1 MGGDGDG
8 GECDGDGGECG
19 GGVDDGGGDGRD
31 SGDEVLGLRLD
42 PGDAENY
49 KRQER

>member
-1 MGGDGDG
+1 MGGDGGESSDG
-8 GECDGDGGECG
+8 GDG
-19 GGVDDGGGDGRD
+19 GGVDHGGGYARD